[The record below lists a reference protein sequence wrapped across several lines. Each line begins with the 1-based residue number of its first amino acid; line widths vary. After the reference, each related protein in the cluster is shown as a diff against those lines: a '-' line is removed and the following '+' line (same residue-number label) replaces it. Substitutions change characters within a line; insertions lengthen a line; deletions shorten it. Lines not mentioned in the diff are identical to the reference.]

1 MSSITYYD
9 SEKDY
14 YLQLSKVYYRNNR
27 EHILKHSKD
36 KYNSLSKEE
45 KDQRAIYAINW
56 CNNLSK
62 DKKSIKRANA
72 RKRYHSM
79 SDDKMLKHKEYQKE
93 YQKKYREIKRAQSN
107 LAKNAV
113 LTL

>member
-1 MSSITYYD
+1 
-9 SEKDY
+9 
-14 YLQLSKVYYRNNR
+14 
-27 EHILKHSKD
+27 
-36 KYNSLSKEE
+36 
-45 KDQRAIYAINW
+45 
-56 CNNLSK
+56 
-62 DKKSIKRANA
+62 
-72 RKRYHSM
+72 M